1 MRSDAQMRFAP
12 LFFGAETDVINGSK
26 RLRRPVVIF
35 VVRFEEKN
43 LMGLRKNEW
52 MAWFVGLAILASLV
66 GIAGAQGQNTFRD
79 TTLPDSVRI
88 QNLLSQLTLDEKVLL
103 MSDHPRIPR
112 LGIVFSGQVE
122 GLHGLAL
129 GGPGGWGGHGR
140 QPVPTTTFPQEKGLG
155 ATWDPEL
162 LKKIASLEGYEARY
176 YYQNPVFDR
185 GGVVV
190 RAPNSDLSRDPRW
203 GRTEESY
210 GEDPFLV
217 GTLTVAFIQGLQ
229 GPDPK
234 HWQSAS
240 LMKHFM
246 ANENED
252 GRTHTSSDFDERLFR
267 EYYSVPFRMGF
278 EEGGSRAVMASY
290 NAWNGVPMTIHPV
303 LKDVMIKEWGNDGLI
318 CTDGG
323 ALGLLITAHKSFPDK
338 EHGSAAAVKAGI
350 NHFLDT
356 YKPDLTKALK
366 DGLVTEADMDAAL
379 KNLLTVYLKL
389 GEMDPPGVDP
399 FAKIGVETG
408 GDVPPWER
416 ESSVA
421 LARLA
426 TAESIVLLK
435 NENNTLPLDRA
446 KLKTV
451 AVIGEWT
458 DQVLQD
464 WYSGTYP
471 YGVSVIDGVR
481 EALGK
486 GTKLLFTDGSNPE
499 EAAKLAKQAD
509 VAIVVVGNH
518 PVCNAGWDQ
527 CPTPSNGK
535 EDVDRKT
542 IVLEQEELVKKVF
555 AANPRTVEVLRA
567 SFPYAIVWSQQ
578 NVPAIVHMTHNSQ
591 EEGHGLA
598 DVLFGDYS
606 PAGRLTQTWPTGDAQ
621 LLPMMDYNLLHGRT
635 YLYSKDK
642 PLYPFGYGLSYTTFR
657 YDGVKLS
664 ATKIDADGAVQITVK
679 VKNTG
684 QRASDEV
691 VQMYVQHL
699 GSSVTRPQLEL
710 KGFKRVRIAPGAVQD
725 VTMELKVRDLA
736 YWDTASHAWKV
747 EKEQV
752 RILAGGS
759 SDRLPVQATVD
770 VTDSKAFKP

>member
-1 MRSDAQMRFAP
+1 MRFAP

-399 FAKIGVETG
+399 YAKIGVETG

-621 LLPMMDYNLLHGRT
+621 LLPIMDYNLLHGRT

-664 ATKIDADGAVQITVK
+664 ATKIDADGAVQVTVK

-684 QRASDEV
+684 KRASDEV

>member
-1 MRSDAQMRFAP
+1 MRFAP

-399 FAKIGVETG
+399 YAKIGVETG

-621 LLPMMDYNLLHGRT
+621 LLPIMDYNLLHGRT

-664 ATKIDADGAVQITVK
+664 APKIDADGAVQVTVK

-684 QRASDEV
+684 KRASDEV